1 MKKIL
6 ILGSN
11 GMAGH
16 CIYNYLKS
24 LNKYDIYA
32 TRQKDSDESQHIY
45 ACNVKS
51 QLYFLE
57 PLIKRIQPDII
68 INCIGIL
75 VKASEDNSETAIFI
89 NAYFPHWLEKI
100 TKNTQTKIIH
110 LSTDCVFDGK
120 KGNYLDTDIPDGIG
134 FYARSKAL
142 GEIINKKDLTLR
154 MSIIGKE
161 LKIDGTGLFEWCL
174 RQEGVI
180 SGYSKAYFNGIST
193 LELVKAI
200 DKLIESNIIGLYQ
213 LAPNYKINKYHLLQ
227 LLQKIWNK
235 QNITIHPDSS
245 LDQDK
250 TLINSEPPIPNY
262 IMPSS
267 YEIMLKEYKEYLDA
281 NESN

>member
-1 MKKIL
+1 
-6 ILGSN
+6 
-11 GMAGH
+11 
-16 CIYNYLKS
+16 
-24 LNKYDIYA
+24 
-32 TRQKDSDESQHIY
+32 
-45 ACNVKS
+45 
-51 QLYFLE
+51 
-57 PLIKRIQPDII
+57 
-68 INCIGIL
+68 
-75 VKASEDNSETAIFI
+75 
-89 NAYFPHWLEKI
+89 
-100 TKNTQTKIIH
+100 
-110 LSTDCVFDGK
+110 
-120 KGNYLDTDIPDGIG
+120 
-134 FYARSKAL
+134 
-142 GEIINKKDLTLR
+142 